1 MGRRRVHIAPSVK
14 IDLDGNLISEKK
26 EKDANELTLL
36 QTIERVVEL
45 SKDSELDD
53 EFLESAEPEL
63 TLLSSRLGVTP
74 VQAVLF
80 SICLD
85 CGPYR
90 VNYGDLACHL
100 DMGNVRVLSY
110 GKDLDAL
117 VRRRLLRYR
126 NVEDGDTVGVPTN
139 VLKALKNDEV
149 PELPKIKGLDVFE
162 FFEAVNR
169 IFNDL
174 IDDAATVDDV
184 RQGLEEL
191 VAANPK
197 LEFVT
202 RLRALKLRGVN
213 WLILFYFI
221 HLCVNKDDNRIR
233 YGELS
238 LLFTRQSHFS
248 EVRNALRSGDH
259 PLMVK
264 KLIEHVCDD
273 GIADPT
279 TYCLTSSAKRNLLCE
294 LNLRTSDVRIS
305 DLRHPAD
312 LTPKEMFYPAEVGK
326 QVVELSSFLS
336 QEKYGKIHE
345 RMQQQGFRQGFACLF
360 YGGPGTGKTETVY
373 QLARRTGR
381 PIMTVDVPQIKSKW
395 VGESEKNL
403 KALFERY
410 RDAEN
415 RCEVAPILFFN
426 EADAIIGKRKSGA
439 EYAVDK
445 MENTLQNILLQE
457 MENLDGILIATTNLE
472 GNLDS
477 AFERRFL
484 YKIKFETP
492 DATVRAKI
500 WQEMIKDLTE
510 AEAGHL
516 AKIFD
521 FSGGQI
527 ENVAR
532 KYAISGILYGE
543 GAKPR
548 LEQLVDYC
556 KSEQLANKTVAKSV
570 GFHAA

>member
-1 MGRRRVHIAPSVK
+1 MGRKRVHIAPSLK

-26 EKDANELTLL
+26 EKDVNELSLL

-63 TLLSSRLGVTP
+63 TLLSSRLSVTP

-80 SICLD
+80 SICLN

-90 VNYGDLACHL
+90 INYDDLASHL
-100 DMGNVRVLSY
+100 DIGNVRVLSY
-110 GKDLDAL
+110 GKDIDAL

-126 NVEDGDTVGVPTN
+126 DVVEGDSVGVPRD

-149 PELPKIKGLDVFE
+149 PELPKIKGLDVFD

-174 IDDAATVDDV
+174 IDDAATVNEV
-184 RQGLEEL
+184 RQELEDL

-197 LEFVT
+197 LEFVK
-202 RLRALKLRGVN
+202 RLRALNLKGAD
-213 WLILFYFI
+213 WMILFFFI
-221 HLCVNKDDNRIR
+221 HLCVNKDYNRIR
-233 YGELS
+233 SGELS
-238 LLFTRQSHFS
+238 QLFTRQSRFS
-248 EVRNALRSGDH
+248 EARSALQSGNH

-264 KLIEHVCDD
+264 KLIEHFCED

-279 TYCLTSSAKRNLLCE
+279 TYCLTSSAKSNLLCE
-294 LNLRTSDVRIS
+294 LNLKTSDVRIS
-305 DLRHPAD
+305 DLRNPAD

-336 QEKYGKIHE
+336 QEKYGEIHE
-345 RMQQQGFRQGFACLF
+345 RMLQQGFRQGFACLF

-410 RDAEN
+410 RDAVN

-457 MENLDGILIATTNLE
+457 MENLDGILRVILTAHS
-472 GNLDS
+472 S
-477 AFERRFL
+477 AASSTRLSSRR
-484 YKIKFETP
+484 P
-492 DATVRAKI
+492 MPQSV
-500 WQEMIKDLTE
+500 
-510 AEAGHL
+510 
-516 AKIFD
+516 
-521 FSGGQI
+521 
-527 ENVAR
+527 
-532 KYAISGILYGE
+532 
-543 GAKPR
+543 PR
-548 LEQLVDYC
+548 FG
-556 KSEQLANKTVAKSV
+556 KR
-570 GFHAA
+570 

>member
-1 MGRRRVHIAPSVK
+1 MGRKREHIAPSLK

-149 PELPKIKGLDVFE
+149 PELPKIKGLDVFD

-197 LEFVT
+197 LEFVK
-202 RLRALKLRGVN
+202 RLRALNLRGVN
-213 WLILFYFI
+213 WMILFFFI

-238 LLFTRQSHFS
+238 QLFTRQSRFS
-248 EVRNALRSGDH
+248 EARSALRSGDH

-264 KLIEHVCDD
+264 KLIEHVCDS
-273 GIADPT
+273 ISRPAMSESPICAILPT
-279 TYCLTSSAKRNLLCE
+279 SPPRRCSIPPKSGSRWWNCRRSSRRRNTAKSTSGCSSRDSARA
-294 LNLRTSDVRIS
+294 LRACSTAAPARARPRPSIS
-305 DLRHPAD
+305 WRA
-312 LTPKEMFYPAEVGK
+312 
-326 QVVELSSFLS
+326 
-336 QEKYGKIHE
+336 
-345 RMQQQGFRQGFACLF
+345 
-360 YGGPGTGKTETVY
+360 
-373 QLARRTGR
+373 AR
-381 PIMTVDVPQIKSKW
+381 
-395 VGESEKNL
+395 
-403 KALFERY
+403 
-410 RDAEN
+410 
-415 RCEVAPILFFN
+415 VAPL
-426 EADAIIGKRKSGA
+426 
-439 EYAVDK
+439 
-445 MENTLQNILLQE
+445 
-457 MENLDGILIATTNLE
+457 
-472 GNLDS
+472 
-477 AFERRFL
+477 
-484 YKIKFETP
+484 
-492 DATVRAKI
+492 
-500 WQEMIKDLTE
+500 
-510 AEAGHL
+510 
-516 AKIFD
+516 
-521 FSGGQI
+521 
-527 ENVAR
+527 
-532 KYAISGILYGE
+532 
-543 GAKPR
+543 
-548 LEQLVDYC
+548 
-556 KSEQLANKTVAKSV
+556 
-570 GFHAA
+570 

>member
-1 MGRRRVHIAPSVK
+1 MRRRRVPIAPSVK

-26 EKDANELTLL
+26 EKDVNELTLL

-63 TLLSSRLGVTP
+63 TLLSSRLSVTP

-80 SICLD
+80 SICLN

-90 VNYGDLACHL
+90 INYDDLASHL
-100 DMGNVRVLSY
+100 DIGNVRVLSY

-126 NVEDGDTVGVPTN
+126 DVTDGDSVGVPRD

-149 PELPKIKGLDVFE
+149 PELPRIKGLDVFD

-174 IDDAATVDDV
+174 IDDAATFYEV
-184 RQGLEEL
+184 RQELEDL

-197 LEFVT
+197 LEFVK
-202 RLRALKLRGVN
+202 RLRALKLRGDN
-213 WLILFYFI
+213 WMILFFFI
-221 HLCVNKDDNRIR
+221 HLCVNKDYNRIR
-233 YGELS
+233 CGELS
-238 LLFTRQSHFS
+238 QLFTRQSRFS
-248 EVRNALRSGDH
+248 EARSALQSGNH
-259 PLMVK
+259 PLMEK
-264 KLIEHVCDD
+264 KLIEHFCED

-279 TYCLTSSAKRNLLCE
+279 TYCLTSSAKSNLLCE
-294 LNLRTSDVRIS
+294 LNLKTSDVRIA
-305 DLRHPAD
+305 DLRNPAD

-336 QEKYGKIHE
+336 QEKYGEIHE
-345 RMQQQGFRQGFACLF
+345 RMLQQGFRQGFACLF

-410 RDAEN
+410 REAVN

-457 MENLDGILIATTNLE
+457 MENLNGILIATTNLE

-532 KYAISGILYGE
+532 KYAISGILYGA